1 MSKSQARRSIVRA
14 SLVAILAGWAG
25 LAVQALQGP
34 PPAPK
39 PTAPPLVY
47 SAIVDALIH
56 PVSAEF
62 MVEAM
67 DRADREG
74 ASLLVFTLRTP
85 GGLLDSTRTIV
96 SRMFASKTPIAVYVG
111 PAGNRAASAGF
122 LLTIAADVAAM
133 APGTHIGAAHPVQ
146 GGGEKLDETMAKKM
160 ASDVAA
166 DARTWASRR
175 GRNVQ
180 LADEAV
186 RESRSFTEEEAA
198 AAQPPLIDYVA
209 RDVFDLLRQV
219 DGRTIKRFDGSTV
232 VVRTANARVVPLEMS
247 WRQRVLS
254 AIAHPNV
261 AYLLLSLGMLGLT
274 IELWNP
280 GAILPGVAGGI
291 CLLLAFYTFQVLPV
305 NYAGV
310 LLLLFGIV
318 LLALEVKVTSHG
330 ILGAGGVASLLFG
343 SLMMMDAGTP
353 EMRVSL
359 SIIVPVVAAI
369 STILVMLVR
378 LALAS
383 QRTRPFSGTGG
394 MIGERGRVIA
404 PIGPGRQGQVRTHGE
419 IWSARADEPLEVGDE
434 VVVSAVDGLVLKV
447 SKAPDDRGS
456 APFPSER

>member
-1 MSKSQARRSIVRA
+1 MPQSRARRPVVLA
-14 SLVAILAGWAG
+14 SLAAILAAAAG
-25 LAVQALQGP
+25 LAASAVQ
-34 PPAPK
+34 PPAERP
-39 PTAPPLVY
+39 AAPLVY
-47 SAIVDALIH
+47 SATVDALIH

-67 DRADREG
+67 DRADREK

-111 PAGNRAASAGF
+111 PSGNRAASAGF
-122 LLTIAADVAAM
+122 LLTIAADLAVM

-146 GGGEKLDETMAKKM
+146 GSGEKLDETMAKKM

-186 RESRSFTEEEAA
+186 RESRSFTEEEAL
-198 AAQPPLIDYVA
+198 AAQPPLIDAVA
-209 RDVFDLLRQV
+209 TDVADLLRQV
-219 DGRTIKRFDGSTV
+219 DGRTVKRFDGTTV
-232 VVRTANARVVPLEMS
+232 VVHTAGARVVPLEMS

-330 ILGAGGVASLLFG
+330 VLGAGGVASLLFG

-359 SIIVPVVAAI
+359 SIILPVVAAI
-369 STILVMLVR
+369 SAILVMLVR
-378 LALAS
+378 LALAA
-383 QRTRPFSGTGG
+383 QRVRPFSGAGG
-394 MIGERGRVIA
+394 MIGERGRVMA
-404 PIGPGRQGQVRTHGE
+404 EVGPGRDGQVRTHGE
-419 IWSARADEPLEVGDE
+419 IWNARSDEPLEAGAE
-434 VVVSAVDGLVLKV
+434 VVVTEVDGLVLKV
-447 SKAPDDRGS
+447 SRAGRPETR
-456 APFPSER
+456 

>member
-1 MSKSQARRSIVRA
+1 MSHSHARRPVVLA
-14 SLVAILAGWAG
+14 SLAAVLAAAAS
-25 LAVQALQGP
+25 LAVSALQ
-34 PPAPK
+34 PPAKSP
-39 PTAPPLVY
+39 AAPLVY
-47 SAIVDALIH
+47 SATVDALIH

-62 MVEAM
+62 MVEVM
-67 DRADREG
+67 DLADREK
-74 ASLLVFTLRTP
+74 AALLVFTLRTP

-122 LLTIAADVAAM
+122 LLTIAADIAAM

-146 GGGEKLDETMAKKM
+146 GSGEKLDETMAKKM

-180 LADEAV
+180 LSDEAV
-186 RESRSFTEEEAA
+186 RESRSFTEDEAL

-209 RDVFDLLRQV
+209 RDVADLLRQV
-219 DGRTIKRFDGSTV
+219 DGRTVKRFDGGSV
-232 VVRTANARVVPLEMS
+232 VVRTAGAHVVPVEMS

-254 AIAHPNV
+254 AIAHPNI

-280 GAILPGVAGGI
+280 GSILPGVAGGI

-330 ILGAGGVASLLFG
+330 VLGAGGVASLLFG

-359 SIIVPVVAAI
+359 SIILPVVAAI
-369 STILVMLVR
+369 SAILVMLVR
-378 LALAS
+378 LALSA
-383 QRTRPFSGTGG
+383 QRVRPFSGAGG
-394 MIGERGRVIA
+394 MIGERGRVMV
-404 PIGPGRQGQVRTHGE
+404 PVGPGREGQVRTHGE
-419 IWSARADEPLEVGDE
+419 IWSAESNEEFEAGEE
-434 VVVSAVDGLVLKV
+434 VVVTAVEGLTLKV
-447 SKAPDDRGS
+447 TRAPGR
-456 APFPSER
+456 